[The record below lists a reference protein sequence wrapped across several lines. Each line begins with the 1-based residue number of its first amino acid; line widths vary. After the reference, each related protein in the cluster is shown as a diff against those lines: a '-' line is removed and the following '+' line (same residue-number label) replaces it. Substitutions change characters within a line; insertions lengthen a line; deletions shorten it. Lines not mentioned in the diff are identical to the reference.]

1 MSVYCSFFSSIFK
14 GSKKETIT
22 KSEAIKPLEK
32 KKDSR
37 IDAKKMEPR
46 TYFKTQNERNGGDYG
61 NNDRYTT

>member
-1 MSVYCSFFSSIFK
+1 M
-14 GSKKETIT
+14 
-22 KSEAIKPLEK
+22 KPLEK

-61 NNDRYTT
+61 NNDRYTTQKDKGIEHCIESKSSTIK

>member
-1 MSVYCSFFSSIFK
+1 M
-14 GSKKETIT
+14 
-22 KSEAIKPLEK
+22 KPLEK

-61 NNDRYTT
+61 NNDRYTI

>member
-1 MSVYCSFFSSIFK
+1 M
-14 GSKKETIT
+14 
-22 KSEAIKPLEK
+22 KPWKK

-61 NNDRYTT
+61 NNDRYTI